1 MYVYMYKQ
9 DTQIMEQLMKI
20 LQNKTSSN
28 VHKQSAT
35 QVNNT
40 CHKIQKT
47 THASLTHKN
56 KKSDGFFAHQRS
68 HGWQISQI
76 NKRITLYCKH
86 SMQANPMLHAKFSN
100 CQFKSGSTQKNFVGC
115 SHFEIVEQESR
126 ILKSRY
132 NFWADTMIVTYS
144 INCIVKQ
151 IQQFSELYQYH
162 ISQIPNFYKNV
173 YKKDTNNL
181 QYSFHGNLHFPHQ
194 THFKCFRNTI

>member
-47 THASLTHKN
+47 HASYKGRRFFCQL
-56 KKSDGFFAHQRS
+56 KKP
-68 HGWQISQI
+68 WQISQI
-76 NKRITLYCKH
+76 NKQNTLYCKH